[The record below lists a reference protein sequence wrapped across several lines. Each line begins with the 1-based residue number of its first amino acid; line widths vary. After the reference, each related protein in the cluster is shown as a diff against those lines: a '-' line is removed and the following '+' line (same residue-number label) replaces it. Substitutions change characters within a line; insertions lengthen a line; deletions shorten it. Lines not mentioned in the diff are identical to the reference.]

1 MTSFDFLSG
10 FNNIDP
16 KFILDAIDLMQT
28 VEASDAEKEIM
39 NMENYTIH
47 KKRPAG
53 RSALVAA
60 AVIALLCAMCV
71 GAYAA
76 NLFGIRDAV
85 MGSQIVS
92 DHYVDG
98 EYAGKKLAD
107 GMTISMQGCIGSP
120 EYEASREFNAFFSSY
135 EANGYNGDALHQPL
149 GDWGEAHRRVYN
161 GLYTETLVN
170 KFLEISEKYDLKPW
184 DALYEGSGYTS
195 FCEIIGSDGFLTL
208 ESPSRQGVP
217 DYRVWNDGSFS
228 YGDDWCTT
236 DGTEESFCTV
246 AINRR
251 VKGSMS
257 IDCLSLDD
265 AHEYHEWSYT
275 TARGETVSVYSGN
288 HQFIVLYNGE
298 NAFISLVSQPGD
310 SLGDDE
316 IKAYVE
322 SVDFSA
328 LDKIGHINLPA

>member
-1 MTSFDFLSG
+1 
-10 FNNIDP
+10 
-16 KFILDAIDLMQT
+16 
-28 VEASDAEKEIM
+28 
-39 NMENYTIH
+39 
-47 KKRPAG
+47 
-53 RSALVAA
+53 
-60 AVIALLCAMCV
+60 
-71 GAYAA
+71 
-76 NLFGIRDAV
+76 
-85 MGSQIVS
+85 
-92 DHYVDG
+92 
-98 EYAGKKLAD
+98 
-107 GMTISMQGCIGSP
+107 MTISMQGCIGSP

-149 GDWGEAHRRVYN
+149 GDWGEAHRRVYL

-195 FCEIIGSDGFLTL
+195 LCEIIGSDGFLTM
-208 ESPSRQGVP
+208 ENPSRKSIP
-217 DYRVWNDGSFS
+217 EYRVWNDGSFS
-228 YGDDWCTT
+228 FGDDWCT
-236 DGTEESFCTV
+236 GGEEESFCTI

-322 SVDFSA
+322 SVDLSA
-328 LDKIGHINLPA
+328 LDKIGHISLPA

>member
-1 MTSFDFLSG
+1 MPPVLRQQSADSG
-10 FNNIDP
+10 
-16 KFILDAIDLMQT
+16 
-28 VEASDAEKEIM
+28 
-39 NMENYTIH
+39 
-47 KKRPAG
+47 
-53 RSALVAA
+53 
-60 AVIALLCAMCV
+60 IAFLLCPAPIIETV
-71 GAYAA
+71 
-76 NLFGIRDAV
+76 
-85 MGSQIVS
+85 
-92 DHYVDG
+92 
-98 EYAGKKLAD
+98 
-107 GMTISMQGCIGSP
+107 
-120 EYEASREFNAFFSSY
+120 
-135 EANGYNGDALHQPL
+135 NGDALHQPL
-149 GDWGEAHRRVYN
+149 GDWGEAHRRLYN

-170 KFLEISEKYDLKPW
+170 KFLEISEKYELTPW
-184 DALYEGSGYTS
+184 DELYEGSGYAS

-208 ESPSRQGVP
+208 EIPSRQGVP

-228 YGDDWCTT
+228 YGDDWST
-236 DGTEESFCTV
+236 GGEEESFCTV

-275 TARGETVSVYSGN
+275 TARGETVSVYSGS

-298 NAFISLVSQPGD
+298 NAFISLISQPGD

-322 SVDFSA
+322 SVDLSA

>member
-47 KKRPAG
+47 KKRPVR
-53 RSALVAA
+53 RSVLVAA

-71 GAYAA
+71 GAYAV

-92 DHYVDG
+92 DNYVNG

-149 GDWGEAHRRVYN
+149 GDWGEAHGRVYN

-195 FCEIIGSDGFLTL
+195 LCEIIGRVTRLRNQADKCVLAVVKDNEL
-208 ESPSRQGVP
+208 MVAGVNRHCLATRGGIRP
-217 DYRVWNDGSFS
+217 FMVFMGIIQRKAVDAHASLYPTV
-228 YGDDWCTT
+228 YGDGAEAFLLAARTPIIPEGE
-236 DGTEESFCTV
+236 GTVVPYPIFRDT
-246 AINRR
+246 
-251 VKGSMS
+251 
-257 IDCLSLDD
+257 
-265 AHEYHEWSYT
+265 
-275 TARGETVSVYSGN
+275 
-288 HQFIVLYNGE
+288 
-298 NAFISLVSQPGD
+298 
-310 SLGDDE
+310 
-316 IKAYVE
+316 
-322 SVDFSA
+322 
-328 LDKIGHINLPA
+328 LP

>member
-39 NMENYTIH
+39 NMENHTIH
-47 KKRPAG
+47 KKKPAG
-53 RSALVAA
+53 RTVLAAA
-60 AVIALLCAMCV
+60 AVLALLCAMCAGV
-71 GAYAA
+71 YAA

-98 EYAGKKLAD
+98 EYAGKKLDD

-120 EYEASREFNAFFSSY
+120 EYEASREFKAFSSSY

-149 GDWGEAHRRVYN
+149 GDWGEAHGRVYN

-184 DALYEGSGYTS
+184 DDLYEGSGYTS
-195 FCEIIGSDGFLTL
+195 LCEIIGSDGFLAM
-208 ESPSRQGVP
+208 ENPSRQSIP

-228 YGDDWCTT
+228 CGDDWST
-236 DGTEESFCTV
+236 GGEEERFCFI

-257 IDCLSLDD
+257 IDCISLDD

-275 TARGETVSVYSGN
+275 TAHGETVSVYSGN

-322 SVDFSA
+322 SIDLSA

>member
-47 KKRPAG
+47 KKRTVR
-53 RSALVAA
+53 RSVLVA

-71 GAYAA
+71 GAYAV

-120 EYEASREFNAFFSSY
+120 EYRPPASSTPSSAPTKQTAIT
-135 EANGYNGDALHQPL
+135 EMRCTSLWATGAKPIEGSTTVFTPKHWSTSSLRSARNTSSSRGT
-149 GDWGEAHRRVYN
+149 
-161 GLYTETLVN
+161 LYT
-170 KFLEISEKYDLKPW
+170 K
-184 DALYEGSGYTS
+184 A
-195 FCEIIGSDGFLTL
+195 
-208 ESPSRQGVP
+208 P
-217 DYRVWNDGSFS
+217 DIRAF
-228 YGDDWCTT
+228 
-236 DGTEESFCTV
+236 
-246 AINRR
+246 
-251 VKGSMS
+251 
-257 IDCLSLDD
+257 
-265 AHEYHEWSYT
+265 
-275 TARGETVSVYSGN
+275 ARSSAAM
-288 HQFIVLYNGE
+288 
-298 NAFISLVSQPGD
+298 AF
-310 SLGDDE
+310 
-316 IKAYVE
+316 
-322 SVDFSA
+322 
-328 LDKIGHINLPA
+328 

>member
-16 KFILDAIDLMQT
+16 KFVQDAIDLMQT

-39 NMENYTIH
+39 SMENYTIH
-47 KKRPAG
+47 KKRSVG
-53 RSALVAA
+53 KSVLVAA
-60 AVIALLCAMCV
+60 IIALLYAMCV

-85 MGSQIVS
+85 MGRQIIS
-92 DHYVDG
+92 DNYVDG

-107 GMTISMQGCIGSP
+107 GMMISMQGCIGSP
-120 EYEASREFNAFFSSY
+120 EYEASREFNAFLSAY

-149 GDWGEAHRRVYN
+149 GDWGEAHGRVYL

-170 KFLEISEKYDLKPW
+170 KFLEISEKYALKPW
-184 DALYEGSGYTS
+184 DALYEGAGYTS
-195 FCEIIGSDGFLTL
+195 FCEIIGSDGFLTI

-236 DGTEESFCTV
+236 GGAEESFCTV

-328 LDKIGHINLPA
+328 LDKIGHISLPA

>member
-28 VEASDAEKEIM
+28 VEASDAEKKIM
-39 NMENYTIH
+39 NMENHTIH
-47 KKRPAG
+47 KKKPAG
-53 RSALVAA
+53 RTVLAAA
-60 AVIALLCAMCV
+60 AVLALLCAMCAGV
-71 GAYAA
+71 YAA

-98 EYAGKKLAD
+98 EYAGKKLDD

-120 EYEASREFNAFFSSY
+120 EYEASREFNAFSSSY

-149 GDWGEAHRRVYN
+149 GDWGEAHGRVYN

-184 DALYEGSGYTS
+184 DDLYEGSGYTS
-195 FCEIIGSDGFLTL
+195 LCEIIGSDGFLAM
-208 ESPSRQGVP
+208 ENPSRQSIP

-228 YGDDWCTT
+228 CGDDWST
-236 DGTEESFCTV
+236 GGEEERFCFI

-257 IDCLSLDD
+257 IDCISLDD

-275 TARGETVSVYSGN
+275 TAHGETVSVYSGN

-322 SVDFSA
+322 SVDLSA

>member
-1 MTSFDFLSG
+1 MTSFDFLSR

-16 KFILDAIDLMQT
+16 KFVQDAIDLMRT
-28 VEASDAEKEIM
+28 VEASDTKKEIM
-39 NMENYTIH
+39 SMENNTIY
-47 KKRPAG
+47 KKRSVG
-53 RSALVAA
+53 RSVLVA

-92 DHYVDG
+92 DNYVDG
-98 EYAGKKLAD
+98 EYVGKKLAE

-120 EYEASREFNAFFSSY
+120 EYEASREFNAFRSAY

-149 GDWGEAHRRVYN
+149 GDWGEAHGRVYL

-195 FCEIIGSDGFLTL
+195 LCEIIGSDGFLTM
-208 ESPSRQGVP
+208 EDPSRQGGVP

-228 YGDDWCTT
+228 CVDDWCTT
-236 DGTEESFCTV
+236 DGAEERFCIV

-257 IDCLSLDD
+257 IDCLSLDN

-275 TARGETVSVYSGN
+275 TARGETVSVYSGS

-310 SLGDDE
+310 ALGDDE

-322 SVDFSA
+322 SVDLSA
-328 LDKIGHINLPA
+328 LDKIGHISLPA

>member
-47 KKRPAG
+47 KKRPVR
-53 RSALVAA
+53 RSVLVAA

-71 GAYAA
+71 GAYAV

-85 MGSQIVS
+85 MGRQIVS
-92 DHYVDG
+92 DSYVNG

-107 GMTISMQGCIGSP
+107 GMTISMQGCIGSL

-149 GDWGEAHRRVYN
+149 GDWGEAHRGVYL

-228 YGDDWCTT
+228 FGDDWRT
-236 DGTEESFCTV
+236 GGEEESFCTI

-275 TARGETVSVYSGN
+275 TARGETVSGYSGN

-322 SVDFSA
+322 SVDLSA

>member
-1 MTSFDFLSG
+1 MTSFDFLSR
-10 FNNIDP
+10 FNSIDP
-16 KFILDAIDLMQT
+16 KFVQDAIDLMQT
-28 VEASDAEKEIM
+28 VEASDTKKEIM
-39 NMENYTIH
+39 NMKNDTLH
-47 KKRPAG
+47 KKRPVG
-53 RSALVAA
+53 RSVLAA
-60 AVIALLCAMCV
+60 AAIIALLCAMCV

-85 MGSQIVS
+85 MGSQIIS
-92 DHYVDG
+92 DNYVDG
-98 EYAGKKLAD
+98 EYAGKKLVD

-120 EYEASREFNAFFSSY
+120 EYEASREFNAFLSAY

-149 GDWGEAHRRVYN
+149 GDWGEAHRRVYPG

-170 KFLEISEKYDLKPW
+170 KFLEISEKYELTPW
-184 DALYEGSGYTS
+184 DALYEGSGYAS

-217 DYRVWNDGSFS
+217 NYRVWNDGSFS
-228 YGDDWCTT
+228 YGDDWST
-236 DGTEESFCTV
+236 GGEEERFCPI

-275 TARGETVSVYSGN
+275 TTRGETVSVYSGD

-322 SVDFSA
+322 SVDLSA
-328 LDKIGHINLPA
+328 LDKIGHISLPA

>member
-16 KFILDAIDLMQT
+16 KFVQDAIDLMQT

-39 NMENYTIH
+39 NMKNDTIH
-47 KKRPAG
+47 KKRPVG
-53 RSALVAA
+53 RSVLAA
-60 AVIALLCAMCV
+60 AAIIALLCAMCV

-85 MGSQIVS
+85 MGSQIIS
-92 DHYVDG
+92 DNYVDG
-98 EYAGKKLAD
+98 EYAGKKLVD

-120 EYEASREFNAFFSSY
+120 EYEASREFNAFLSAY

-149 GDWGEAHRRVYN
+149 GDWGEAHGRVYN

-170 KFLEISEKYDLKPW
+170 KFLEISEKYELTPW
-184 DALYEGSGYTS
+184 DERYEGSGYAS
-195 FCEIIGSDGFLTL
+195 FCEIIGSDGFLTI

-217 DYRVWNDGSFS
+217 NYCVWNDGSFS
-228 YGDDWCTT
+228 YVDDWCTT
-236 DGTEESFCTV
+236 DGVEESFCTV

-275 TARGETVSVYSGN
+275 TARGETVSVYAGD

-322 SVDFSA
+322 SVDLSA
-328 LDKIGHINLPA
+328 LDKIGHISLPA